1 MPYSGSVDPPGRP
14 NDEQQAM
21 TTATVTDPKTTV
33 LPLLQASTW
42 PGAADALALAH
53 SLPVPSTRTEAWKY
67 TRVAKL
73 FSQPYAAP
81 KGDATVTLPARLPFD
96 TTRVVFVNGHF
107 RADLSDDLKTDKGIV
122 IDSLK
127 QHLAHG
133 PVKAHYG
140 QIAPIG
146 DRLFTAMNTAAP
158 TDGLIILATKGTKT
172 NRPIHV
178 LHITNGGQQLIQPRD
193 LFMLHVG
200 AEVEV
205 IVEHVAAPFDSSVAL
220 RPAEYSSGIAQ
231 GGPQLSLVN
240 SVRESVIGEGAN
252 LTIHLL
258 QNEANGPVHIG
269 LDGLTIGAKGRFSID
284 TTTLNGSLVRNE
296 VNVALAGP
304 EAHAELNGVYVLNGT
319 THCDN
324 HTYIGHDV
332 PDCTSDELYKGIIAE
347 KGTGVFNGK
356 VYVKQDAQRT
366 RAYQSNANI
375 LQGDDAKVYTKPEL
389 EIYADDVKCS
399 HGCTIGRLDEKGLF
413 YLRSRGVSE
422 AEARRM
428 LSHAFMTDVLER
440 ITNVEWRKHL
450 EGLINAKLETV

>member
-1 MPYSGSVDPPGRP
+1 MDTMI
-14 NDEQQAM
+14 A
-21 TTATVTDPKTTV
+21 TDPKATV
-33 LPLLQASTW
+33 LPLFEGSAW
-42 PGAADALALAH
+42 PGAAEALAH
-53 SLPVPSTRTEAWKY
+53 VHALPIPTSKTEAWKY

-73 FSQPYAAP
+73 FNQPYAAP
-81 KGDATVTLPARLPFD
+81 KGNAEQALPARLPFD
-96 TTRVVFVNGHF
+96 ATRVVFVNGLF
-107 RADLSDDLKTDKGIV
+107 RADLSDDLKADKGIV
-122 IDSLK
+122 IDSL
-127 QHLAHG
+127 QHHLTHG

-140 QIAPIG
+140 TLAPTG

-172 NRPIHV
+172 SKPIHV
-178 LHITNGGQQLIQPRD
+178 LHVTSGDRQLIQPRD
-193 LFMLHVG
+193 LFMLHEG

-205 IVEHVAAPFDSSVAL
+205 IVEAVGSSVA
-220 RPAEYSSGIAQ
+220 A
-231 GGPQLSLVN
+231 SLVN
-240 SVRESVIGEGAN
+240 SIRESVIGEGAD

-258 QNEANGPVHIG
+258 QNETNGPAHIG
-269 LDGLTIGAKGRFSID
+269 LDSVTIAAKGRFSMD
-284 TTTLNGSLVRNE
+284 TTTLNGSLIRNE
-296 VNVALAGP
+296 VNVSLAGP
-304 EAHAELNGVYVLNGT
+304 EAHAELSGVYLLNGT

-332 PDCTSDELYKGIIAE
+332 PDCTSDELYKGIVAG

-422 AEARRM
+422 PEARRM

-440 ITNVEWRKHL
+440 ITNAEWRKHL
-450 EGLINAKLETV
+450 ASLIDAKLETL

>member
-1 MPYSGSVDPPGRP
+1 MST
-14 NDEQQAM
+14 M
-21 TTATVTDPKTTV
+21 TATDPKATI
-33 LPLLQASTW
+33 LPLLEGSTW
-42 PGAADALALAH
+42 PGAAEALALVH
-53 SLPVPSTRTEAWKY
+53 TLPIPTIRTEAWKY

-73 FSQPYAAP
+73 FNTAYTTP
-81 KGDATVTLPARLPFD
+81 KGNAEVALPARLPFD
-96 TTRVVFVNGHF
+96 TTRVVFVNGHL
-107 RADLSDDLKTDKGIV
+107 RVDLSDELGTQQGVV
-122 IDSLK
+122 IDSLSK
-127 QHLAHG
+127 HLTHF
-133 PVKAHYG
+133 PVKATYG
-140 QIAPIG
+140 TLAPTSE
-146 DRLFTAMNTAAP
+146 RLFTAMNTAAP
-158 TDGLIILATKGTKT
+158 TDGLIVLVFKNTTVAK
-172 NRPIHV
+172 PIHV
-178 LHITNGGQQLIQPRD
+178 LHITTEGGQLIQPRD
-193 LFMLHVG
+193 LFLLQEGAKAEVIIEHVG
-200 AEVEV
+200 TDA
-205 IVEHVAAPFDSSVAL
+205 SS
-220 RPAEYSSGIAQ
+220 I
-231 GGPQLSLVN
+231 LVN
-240 SVRESVIGEGAN
+240 SVRESVIADGAE

-258 QNEANGPVHIG
+258 QNETNGLAHIG
-269 LDGLTIGAKGRFSID
+269 LDGVAIGAKGRFSID

-296 VNVALAGP
+296 VNLSLAGP

-375 LQGDDAKVYTKPEL
+375 LQGDDARIFTKPEL

-422 AEARRM
+422 AEARKM

-440 ITNVEWRKHL
+440 IANEDWRKHL
-450 EGLINAKLETV
+450 AGLIDAKLEAL

>member
-1 MPYSGSVDPPGRP
+1 M
-14 NDEQQAM
+14 ATM
-21 TTATVTDPKTTV
+21 TATDPKANV
-33 LPLLQASTW
+33 LPLLEGSTW
-42 PGAADALALAH
+42 PNATEALALAH
-53 SLPVPSTRTEAWKY
+53 TLPVPTTRTEAWKY

-73 FSQPYAAP
+73 FSQPYTAP

-107 RADLSDDLKTDKGIV
+107 RADLSDDLKADPGSGAGKGIV

-127 QHLAHG
+127 HHLAHG

-172 NRPIHV
+172 SRPIHV
-178 LHITNGGQQLIQPRD
+178 LHVTNGGQQLIQPRD
-193 LFMLHVG
+193 LFMLHEG

-205 IVEHVAAPFDSSVAL
+205 IIEAVNSSAALVETAST
-220 RPAEYSSGIAQ
+220 
-231 GGPQLSLVN
+231 LVN

-269 LDGLTIGAKGRFSID
+269 LDGVTIGTKGRFSID

-304 EAHAELNGVYVLNGT
+304 EAHAKLNGVYVLNGT

-332 PDCTSDELYKGIIAE
+332 PDCTSDELYKGIVAE

-440 ITNVEWRKHL
+440 ITNEEWRKHL
-450 EGLINAKLETV
+450 ASLIDAKLETL

>member
-1 MPYSGSVDPPGRP
+1 M
-14 NDEQQAM
+14 ATM
-21 TTATVTDPKTTV
+21 TATDPKATV
-33 LPLLQASTW
+33 LPLLDGSTW
-42 PGAADALALAH
+42 PNATEALALAH
-53 SLPVPSTRTEAWKY
+53 SLPVPTSKTEAWKY

-73 FSQPYAAP
+73 FSQPYATP

-96 TTRVVFVNGHF
+96 TTRIVFVNGHF
-107 RADLSDDLKTDKGIV
+107 RADLSDDLKGLKGLV
-122 IDSLK
+122 VDSLK
-127 QHLAHG
+127 HHLAHG

-140 QIAPIG
+140 QVAPIG

-172 NRPIHV
+172 SKPIHV
-178 LHITNGGQQLIQPRD
+178 LNITSGGQQLIQPRD
-193 LFMLHVG
+193 LFMLHEG

-205 IVEHVAAPFDSSVAL
+205 IIEAVNSSAALGVTV
-220 RPAEYSSGIAQ
+220 Q
-231 GGPQLSLVN
+231 SLVN

-258 QNEANGPVHIG
+258 QNEASGPVHIG
-269 LDGLTIGAKGRFSID
+269 LDGVTIGAKGRFSID

-296 VNVALAGP
+296 VNMALAGP

-332 PDCTSDELYKGIIAE
+332 PDCTSDELYKGIVAE

-440 ITNVEWRKHL
+440 ITNEDWRKHL
-450 EGLINAKLETV
+450 ASLIDAKLEAL

>member
-1 MPYSGSVDPPGRP
+1 M
-14 NDEQQAM
+14 ATM
-21 TTATVTDPKTTV
+21 TATDPKANV
-33 LPLLQASTW
+33 LPLLDGSTW
-42 PGAADALALAH
+42 PNATEALAQVNA
-53 SLPVPSTRTEAWKY
+53 LPVPTSKTEAWKY

-140 QIAPIG
+140 QIALIG

-172 NRPIHV
+172 SKPIHV

-193 LFMLHVG
+193 LFMLHEG

-205 IVEHVAAPFDSSVAL
+205 IIEHVAEGNAST
-220 RPAEYSSGIAQ
+220 
-231 GGPQLSLVN
+231 SLIN
-240 SVRESVIGEGAN
+240 SIRESVIGEGAN

-258 QNEANGPVHIG
+258 QNEANGPAHIG
-269 LDGLTIGAKGRFSID
+269 LDGVTIGAKGRFSID

-332 PDCTSDELYKGIIAE
+332 PDCTSDELYKGIVAE

-428 LSHAFMTDVLER
+428 LSHAFMTQVLER
-440 ITNVEWRKHL
+440 ITNEEWRKHL
-450 EGLINAKLETV
+450 ASLIDAKLEAL

>member
-1 MPYSGSVDPPGRP
+1 MST
-14 NDEQQAM
+14 M
-21 TTATVTDPKTTV
+21 TATDLKATV
-33 LPLLQASTW
+33 LPLLESSSW
-42 PGAADALALAH
+42 PGAAEALAQVNT
-53 SLPVPSTRTEAWKY
+53 LPVPTIRSEAWKY

-73 FSQPYAAP
+73 FTSTYVAP
-81 KGDATVTLPARLPFD
+81 VAPVAVQLPARLPFEV
-96 TTRVVFVNGHF
+96 TRVVFVNGHF
-107 RADLSDDLKTDKGIV
+107 RADLSDDLKADKGIV

-127 QHLAHG
+127 HHLSHG

-140 QIAPIG
+140 QVAAIG
-146 DRLFTAMNTAAP
+146 DRLFTAMNAAAP

-172 NRPIHV
+172 SKPIHV
-178 LHITNGGQQLIQPRD
+178 LHITTGGQQLIQPRD
-193 LFMLHVG
+193 LFMLHEG
-200 AEVEV
+200 ATVEV
-205 IVEHVAAPFDSSVAL
+205 ILEHIGADASS
-220 RPAEYSSGIAQ
+220 
-231 GGPQLSLVN
+231 SLVN
-240 SVRESVIGEGAN
+240 GIRESVIGEGAN

-258 QNEANGPVHIG
+258 QNETNGPVHIG
-269 LDGLTIGAKGRFSID
+269 FDGVTIAAKGRFSMD
-284 TTTLNGSLVRNE
+284 TTTLSGSLVRNE
-296 VNVALAGP
+296 LNVALAGP

-375 LQGDDAKVYTKPEL
+375 LQGDDARIFTKPEL

-422 AEARRM
+422 AEARKM

-440 ITNVEWRKHL
+440 ITNEDWRKHL
-450 EGLINAKLETV
+450 ASLIDAKLEAL

>member
-1 MPYSGSVDPPGRP
+1 
-14 NDEQQAM
+14 M
-21 TTATVTDPKTTV
+21 TALLATTDPKANV
-33 LPLLQASTW
+33 LPLLEGSTW
-42 PGAADALALAH
+42 PNAAEALAQVHA
-53 SLPVPSTRTEAWKY
+53 LPIPTIRTEAWKY

-73 FSQPYAAP
+73 FNQPYTAP

-107 RADLSDDLKTDKGIV
+107 RADLSDDLKADKGIV

-127 QHLAHG
+127 HHLSHG

-140 QIAPIG
+140 QVAPIG

-172 NRPIHV
+172 SKPIHV
-178 LHITNGGQQLIQPRD
+178 LHITTDGGQLIQPRD
-193 LFMLHVG
+193 LFMLHEG
-200 AEVEV
+200 ANVEV
-205 IVEHVAAPFDSSVAL
+205 IIEH
-220 RPAEYSSGIAQ
+220 IAQ
-231 GGPQLSLVN
+231 GNASTSLIN
-240 SVRESVIGEGAN
+240 GIRESVIGEGAN

-258 QNEANGPVHIG
+258 QNEANGPAHIG
-269 LDGLTIGAKGRFSID
+269 LDGVTIGAKGRFSID

-332 PDCTSDELYKGIIAE
+332 PDCTSDELYKGIVAE

-428 LSHAFMTDVLER
+428 LLTCIHDGCVGAHHQRGLAEAPCRLDRREARSPVSTD
-440 ITNVEWRKHL
+440 
-450 EGLINAKLETV
+450 G

>member
-1 MPYSGSVDPPGRP
+1 MS
-14 NDEQQAM
+14 
-21 TTATVTDPKTTV
+21 TATATDPKATV
-33 LPLLQASTW
+33 LPLLEGSTW
-42 PGAADALALAH
+42 PGAAEALDQVHA
-53 SLPVPSTRTEAWKY
+53 LPVPTTRTEAWKY
-67 TRVAKL
+67 TRVGKL
-73 FSQPYAAP
+73 FNQHYSTP
-81 KGDATVTLPARLPFD
+81 KGDATVPLPARLPFE

-127 QHLAHG
+127 HHLAHG

-146 DRLFTAMNTAAP
+146 DRLFTAMNAASP

-172 NRPIHV
+172 SKPIHV
-178 LHITNGGQQLIQPRD
+178 LHITSGGQQLIQPRD
-193 LFMLHVG
+193 LFMLHES

-205 IVEHVAAPFDSSVAL
+205 IIEAVGSPTSLGETATT
-220 RPAEYSSGIAQ
+220 
-231 GGPQLSLVN
+231 LVN
-240 SVRESVIGEGAN
+240 AVRESVIGEGAH

-258 QNEANGPVHIG
+258 QNENNGPVHIG
-269 LDGLTIGAKGRFSID
+269 IDGVTIGTKGRFSID

-304 EAHAELNGVYVLNGT
+304 EAHAELNSVYVLNGT

-375 LQGDDAKVYTKPEL
+375 LQGDDARVFTKPEL

-440 ITNVEWRKHL
+440 ITNEDWRKHL
-450 EGLINAKLETV
+450 AVLIDAKLEAL

>member
-1 MPYSGSVDPPGRP
+1 
-14 NDEQQAM
+14 M
-21 TTATVTDPKTTV
+21 TTTTIIDPKATV
-33 LPLLQASTW
+33 LPLLEGSTW
-42 PGAADALALAH
+42 PNAAEALAQVH
-53 SLPVPSTRTEAWKY
+53 TLPVPTSKTEAWKY
-67 TRVAKL
+67 TRVGKL
-73 FSQPYAAP
+73 FNQPYITP

-96 TTRVVFVNGHF
+96 TTRIVFVNGHF

-127 QHLAHG
+127 HHLVHG

-140 QIAPIG
+140 QIALIG

-172 NRPIHV
+172 SKPIHV

-193 LFMLHVG
+193 LFMLHEG

-205 IVEHVAAPFDSSVAL
+205 IIEHVAEGNAST
-220 RPAEYSSGIAQ
+220 
-231 GGPQLSLVN
+231 SLIN
-240 SVRESVIGEGAN
+240 SIRESVIGEGAN

-258 QNEANGPVHIG
+258 QNEANGPAHIG
-269 LDGLTIGAKGRFSID
+269 LDGVTIGAKGRFSID

-332 PDCTSDELYKGIIAE
+332 PDCTSDELYKGIVAE

-422 AEARRM
+422 AEARKM

-440 ITNVEWRKHL
+440 ITNEDWRKHL
-450 EGLINAKLETV
+450 AGLIDAKLASL

>member
-1 MPYSGSVDPPGRP
+1 M
-14 NDEQQAM
+14 ATM
-21 TTATVTDPKTTV
+21 TATDPKANV
-33 LPLLQASTW
+33 LPLLEGSTW
-42 PGAADALALAH
+42 PNATEALAQVH
-53 SLPVPSTRTEAWKY
+53 TLPIPTTRTEAWKY
-67 TRVAKL
+67 TRVGKL
-73 FSQPYAAP
+73 FNQPFAAP
-81 KGDATVTLPARLPFD
+81 KGDATDTLLARLPFE

-127 QHLAHG
+127 HHLAHG

-140 QIAPIG
+140 QVAPIG

-172 NRPIHV
+172 SKPLHV
-178 LHITNGGQQLIQPRD
+178 LHITTDGGQLVQPRD
-193 LFMLHVG
+193 LFMLHEG

-205 IVEHVAAPFDSSVAL
+205 IIEAVTPSAAEESTASA
-220 RPAEYSSGIAQ
+220 
-231 GGPQLSLVN
+231 LVN
-240 SVRESVIGEGAN
+240 SVRESVIGEGAS

-269 LDGLTIGAKGRFSID
+269 LDGVTIGAKGRFSID

-296 VNVALAGP
+296 VNIALAGP
-304 EAHAELNGVYVLNGT
+304 EAHAELNGVYVLNGS

-440 ITNVEWRKHL
+440 ITNEDWRKHL
-450 EGLINAKLETV
+450 EGLINTKLEAL